1 MIFKNGQTRTC
12 LKPMRK
18 CSAIFCRAAT
28 LITTKRLIGF
38 GMHGNY
44 LHVLQNKDATVVGV
58 FLKQIFH
65 VAQRKGKDVNKK
77 IKTYLGPSNMAIT
90 KFSSGASSLSGEAAR
105 MRIHVIH

>member
-1 MIFKNGQTRTC
+1 MVVQMGRHVLAQSPCGN
-12 LKPMRK
+12 LMRY
-18 CSAIFCRAAT
+18 SAAQHCCVRQ
-28 LITTKRLIGF
+28 KKLIGF
-38 GMHGNY
+38 RLHGES
-44 LHVLQNKDATVVGV
+44 LHVFQHKDSTVVGV

-65 VAQRKGKDVNKK
+65 VAQRKGKDVNKT